1 MSFGRLVRA
10 TFAAAAILGIVAGVP
25 VLLWLV
31 ARAAF
36 PAPRPSPAELLAML
50 ARPDDGRLFLWFLLL
65 VGAALWL
72 QLTLSLIAEFL
83 GVLRRRPTTRVELP
97 GLGISRALA
106 AVLVGAL
113 LSAGSATASAAPATA
128 LTSAAPSDGT
138 SGTAPAEER
147 TGGPQYEVQPRDT
160 LWRIAEKTLGDPL
173 RWREIYELNSG
184 REQPDGERLTEAALL
199 RTGWLLELPADAV
212 PGPDADGHVA
222 VVGPG
227 DTLTEIAAQHLGDPS
242 RADAV
247 FEENRG
253 RLQLDGQR
261 LNHPDLIRPGW
272 TLVLPEPTQPP
283 PSADPVP
290 EEPRPEPVSPPAA
303 APIPDDPPPPEPL
316 PPPTTT
322 VPPSPGNEERSA
334 EAHTDAQI
342 EAPEAD
348 PPADPEANDGS
359 TVAVVLG
366 SSSLVVAG
374 LVAALALRRRR
385 QLRARRP
392 YHRIAVPSDDAGR
405 AEWIAAASEPTVDAA
420 FLDAALRGLALSDWA
435 GIDAPPLRTAI
446 LDSEHAVVSL
456 AAQASLPEPFEPLE
470 DRTWSVPA
478 TANLPLGP
486 DDAGGY
492 CAPFPTLVSVATGA
506 GGQTLLVDLEE
517 LGIAHV
523 TGNLGLATGLL
534 RHVAAEL
541 ANSRWSEDCEILL
554 VGFGAELAPL
564 NPERLQVLP
573 DVAAGLTE
581 IRARLR
587 AARDTLAQ
595 LGVPSLLH
603 GRLDGTAPDAW
614 LPVVLLAT
622 GPATDEERAGLADI
636 AGEIGGTRRAP
647 VAVVT
652 AGIALAGHELHVTD
666 GGQLLMPD
674 VGEEHWSAENMS
686 GTTGAGLAEI
696 LAPTAQPDVPAGPAA
711 APETWADGM
720 REDGTLDERPE
731 TAVKPPPDPEAV
743 RRLTIVEQQDPDLD
757 HDLARWS
764 AEGTPDVPLVGI
776 LGEPVVR
783 APGQFPAVRP
793 SWFTEVLVYLSLHP
807 LGVTMQT
814 AVTDLWPEGNKID
827 PATVRHAFYG
837 ARRWAGRGLDSDSER
852 AFVSDMQS
860 DSTYRL
866 RGHLLDWDLFR
877 RLRKRAQA
885 RHAAGHDGAVTDYEA
900 ALGLIRGP
908 VLSAL
913 RPGGYAWLNNHDQRH
928 DLQIPGFLVDAAHE
942 LVDLAL
948 AAGDPA
954 LARRA
959 AEIARTVDVDVVF
972 DRPLTDLMRIA
983 HAEDRPSEM
992 ERYAAI
998 LLDARGFDVPEEL
1011 PPETFAVL
1019 NELLP
1024 HGPRRRT

>member
-1 MSFGRLVRA
+1 MAVGRLIRA

-50 ARPDDGRLFLWFLLL
+50 ALPDDGRLFLGFLLL
-65 VGAALWL
+65 IGVALWL

-83 GVLRRRPTTRVELP
+83 GVLRRQPTTRVELP
-97 GLGISRALA
+97 GLGMSRALA

-113 LSAGSATASAAPATA
+113 LSAGSATASAAPANP
-128 LTSAAPSDGT
+128 LTSAAPSHGT
-138 SGTAPAEER
+138 SDTAPSERRAE
-147 TGGPQYEVQPRDT
+147 GPEYEVQPRDT

-212 PGPDADGHVA
+212 PGPGSDGHVA
-222 VVGPG
+222 IVGPG
-227 DTLTEIAAQHLGDPS
+227 DTLTEIAAQHLGDPN
-242 RADAV
+242 RADEV

-261 LNHPDLIRPGW
+261 LNDPELIRPGW
-272 TLVLPEPTQPP
+272 TLVLPAQTQPP

-290 EEPRPEPVSPPAA
+290 EQQPPPEP
-303 APIPDDPPPPEPL
+303 APIPDEAPPPEPL
-316 PPPTTT
+316 SPPTTT
-322 VPPSPGNEERSA
+322 APASPRHEQGPTEAHTAAPTA
-334 EAHTDAQI
+334 EAH
-342 EAPEAD
+342 
-348 PPADPEANDGS
+348 PPADPEADDG
-359 TVAVVLG
+359 AAAAIVLG

-392 YHRIAVPSDDAGR
+392 YHRIAVPGDEAGH
-405 AEWIAAASEPTVDAA
+405 AEWIAAASEPTVDASV
-420 FLDAALRGLALSDWA
+420 LDAALRGLALSDWA
-435 GIDAPPLRTAI
+435 GTDAPPLRTAV

-456 AAQASLPEPFEPLE
+456 AAHASLPEPFEPLAE
-470 DRTWSVPA
+470 WTWSVPA
-478 TANLPLGP
+478 TADLPLEAE
-486 DDAGGY
+486 DAGGY

-506 GGQTLLVDLEE
+506 DEQTLLVDLEE
-517 LGIAHV
+517 LGVAHV

-541 ANSRWSEDCEILL
+541 ANSRWSEDCEVLL

-564 NPERLQVLP
+564 NLERLQVLP

-587 AARDTLAQ
+587 AARETLAQ

-603 GRLDGTAPDAW
+603 GRLDGVAPDAW

-622 GPATDEERAGLADI
+622 GPATDEERTGLADL

-666 GGQLLMPD
+666 GGQLLMPE

-686 GTTGAGLAEI
+686 GSTGAGLAEI
-696 LAPTAQPDVPAGPAA
+696 LAPTAQLDVPAGPAV

-720 REDGTLDERPE
+720 CEDGTLDERPVA
-731 TAVKPPPDPEAV
+731 AVTPPPDPQAA

-757 HDLARWS
+757 RDLARWS
-764 AEGTPDVPLVGI
+764 SEGPPDVPLVGI

-783 APGQFPAVRP
+783 APGQFPSVRP

-814 AVTDLWPEGNKID
+814 AMTDLWPDGHKID

-837 ARRWAGRGLDSDSER
+837 ARRWAGRGLDGDPER

-860 DSTYRL
+860 DNTYRL

-885 RHAAGHDGAVTDYEA
+885 RHAAGHDGAVDDYEA

-942 LVDLAL
+942 LVDIAL
-948 AAGDPA
+948 AAGDLA
-954 LARRA
+954 LARWA

-1024 HGPRRRT
+1024 HGPRRRM